1 MKTFLKSI
9 AILSITVSI
18 ALSLYGSVKIARAN
32 KEPIEVEEYERL
44 MDAAKKAFTCSGILF
59 VSGLVFFV
67 AGVRVK

>member
-32 KEPIEVEEYERL
+32 KEPIEVVEYERL

-59 VSGLVFFV
+59 VSGLVLFSV
-67 AGVRVK
+67 GSKRK

>member
-32 KEPIEVEEYERL
+32 KEPIEVVEYERL
-44 MDAAKKAFTCSGILF
+44 MEAAKKAFTYSGILF